1 MQHEGVLVVD
11 QDPTAMDVDVVV
23 VAIAALVFLAAE
35 VVSLVELLQE
45 KGETRSLAKFLV
57 K

>member
-45 KGETRSLAKFLV
+45 KGETGSLAKFLV